1 MKVVVHERV
10 CRKHRELTEQDVLAA
25 WFNSTN
31 LTLCMDSPNFPEYV
45 CIGFDSRGR
54 SIEMVAVISEDG
66 ILIYHAMTPPTK
78 ATLREIRRSQRRLR

>member
-10 CRKHRELTEQDVLAA
+10 CRKHRELTEQDILTA
-25 WFNSTN
+25 WFNSAN
-31 LTLCMDSPNFPEYV
+31 LTLRMDSPNFPEYV
-45 CIGFDSRGR
+45 CTGFDSRGR